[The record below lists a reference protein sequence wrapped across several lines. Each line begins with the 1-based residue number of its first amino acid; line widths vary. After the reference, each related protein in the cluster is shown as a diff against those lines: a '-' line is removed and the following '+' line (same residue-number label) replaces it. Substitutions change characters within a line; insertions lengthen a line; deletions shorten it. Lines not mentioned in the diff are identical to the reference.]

1 MIVNAAQEIILQP
14 GWMPAAG
21 MLGFTPMHEWPLP
34 EAPAAFVTHP
44 VSLNQRTPAG
54 QRTLIPFSGGF
65 LLHTGWPNPGIKA
78 VLKKYALRWARSPV
92 PVWVHILA
100 DDPYQTNRL
109 VRLLEEVEGVSAV
122 EMGLPPDCRAEEA
135 LDLLSAGQGELPLV
149 LSVPLDRAGEG
160 WLSEVSAAGVSAIS
174 LCAPR
179 GSLMG
184 ADKTLISGRLY
195 GPGLLPQTMQ
205 ALQRLAL
212 VGLPVIA
219 GCGIYNRRDIDA
231 CLALGASAVQLDA
244 VLWRGWDQQDCV

>member
-1 MIVNAAQEIILQP
+1 MRAAPEINLQP

-21 MLGFTPMHEWPLP
+21 MLGFAPIHEWPLP

-44 VSLNQRTPAG
+44 ISLNPRTPAS
-54 QRTLIPFSGGF
+54 QRTLVPYVGGF

-92 PVWVHILA
+92 PIWVHILMEN
-100 DDPYQTNRL
+100 PYQANRL
-109 VRLLEEVEGVSAV
+109 VRLLEGVEGVSAV
-122 EMGLPPDCRAEEA
+122 EIGLPPDCRSEEA
-135 LDLLSAGQGELPLV
+135 LDLVSACQGELPVV

-160 WLSEVSAAGVSAIS
+160 WLNDVLAAGVSAIS

-179 GSLMG
+179 GTLIE
-184 ADKTLISGRLY
+184 ADETLISGRLY
-195 GPGLLPQTMQ
+195 GPGLLPQTMR
-205 ALQRLAL
+205 ALQRLVL

-219 GCGIYNRRDIDA
+219 GCGIYHQRDIDA
-231 CLALGASAVQLDA
+231 CLRLGASAVQLDA